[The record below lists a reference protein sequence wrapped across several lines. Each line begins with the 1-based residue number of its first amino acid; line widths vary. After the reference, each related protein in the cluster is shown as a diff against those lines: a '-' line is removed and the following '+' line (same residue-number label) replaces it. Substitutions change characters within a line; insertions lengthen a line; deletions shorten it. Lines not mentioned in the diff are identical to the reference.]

1 MAAYAESS
9 ASFKSR
15 AKQIQLTD
23 AHIDAFDDIDIKCFN
38 HYAFAVCGQP
48 GQLDAAKFQTLVDTV
63 CPAGATVG
71 VQAAL
76 RQLAYESL
84 TVAVAAIRQRIEQPD
99 DALKKLPAEE
109 KDHRLQVLKSKIT
122 GFEITHEY
130 EPSHSTIDAFAAM
143 LQDGSIKI
151 LPLSKCISRDQEL
164 HSEKADKHVLHLEG
178 NQIQVKNQQHDLAS
192 DLSNELK
199 VHQAFIRRGLA
210 LEMANLASYL
220 QHEKV
225 VREFMTRLTQTP
237 PPGFK
242 KVTIE
247 AVLRADKELWTRIAD
262 RCRSDLRMS
271 DKGQYPVDVAMEDFH
286 LMPLPGSSAP
296 PVAAQPA
303 ADKKRKSEETIADE
317 TTSPGQGQRQR
328 QREAKQRCWAY
339 FTSSWSTWFCRGQQ
353 EEDAHLLQLQSTTWV
368 P

>member
-1 MAAYAESS
+1 M
-9 ASFKSR
+9 
-15 AKQIQLTD
+15 TD
-23 AHIDAFDDIDIKCFN
+23 AHIDALDDIDIKCFN

-178 NQIQVKNQQHDLAS
+178 NQRPCFGDG
-192 DLSNELK
+192 E
-199 VHQAFIRRGLA
+199 
-210 LEMANLASYL
+210 
-220 QHEKV
+220 
-225 VREFMTRLTQTP
+225 
-237 PPGFK
+237 
-242 KVTIE
+242 
-247 AVLRADKELWTRIAD
+247 
-262 RCRSDLRMS
+262 
-271 DKGQYPVDVAMEDFH
+271 
-286 LMPLPGSSAP
+286 
-296 PVAAQPA
+296 
-303 ADKKRKSEETIADE
+303 
-317 TTSPGQGQRQR
+317 PGQ
-328 QREAKQRCWAY
+328 
-339 FTSSWSTWFCRGQQ
+339 
-353 EEDAHLLQLQSTTWV
+353 LPTT
-368 P
+368 